1 MQWKQYIAAIA
12 AKGISQS
19 QLAKQVGCGQAT
31 ISDLA
36 SGKTLEPRHSLGTA
50 LIRVALRHGIKTPGQ
65 ITPTHSTAT
74 QELAQPSSPLEKA
87 GSND

>member
-50 LIRVALRHGIKTPGQ
+50 LIRVGLRHGIKTPEQ
-65 ITPTHSTAT
+65 ITPTQSTAT
-74 QELAQPSSPLEKA
+74 QELAQPSTSTKEV
-87 GSND
+87 GHD